1 MRQIFK
7 RKVIAKMTID
17 LKEKWILDWTGDLGA
32 FCNNHPSNRY
42 AYNIYLIT
50 CKLINWL

>member
-1 MRQIFK
+1 ME
-7 RKVIAKMTID
+7 RKIGETFQYKG
-17 LKEKWILDWTGDLGA
+17 KKWILDWTSDLGD